1 MSFEDDFRRGFDKLM
16 KGAKHMQSE
25 VERTRDEVLGE
36 EVQGQAGGGLVKVW
50 MNGRHRVIRVD
61 IDPSLLD
68 EDRDMLNDLIAA
80 ATNDA
85 VEKAEQMVK
94 AKLGGLAKG
103 VGFPQGFK
111 PPF

>member
-1 MSFEDDFRRGFDKLM
+1 MGFEDDLRHSLGKLM
-16 KGAKHMQSE
+16 DGAKRVQSE
-25 VERTRDEVLGE
+25 VERTRDEVLRK

-50 MNGRHRVIRVD
+50 MNGRHRVKRIE

-68 EDRDMLNDLIAA
+68 EERDMLNDLVVA

-85 VEKAEQMVK
+85 VEKAEEMVK

-103 VGFPQGFK
+103 VGFPDGFK
-111 PPF
+111 SPF